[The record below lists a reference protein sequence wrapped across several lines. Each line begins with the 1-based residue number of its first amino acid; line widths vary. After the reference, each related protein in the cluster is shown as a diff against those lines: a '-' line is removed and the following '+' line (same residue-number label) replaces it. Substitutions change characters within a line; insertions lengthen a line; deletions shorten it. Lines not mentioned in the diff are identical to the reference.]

1 VSTAQTWA
9 ALGVLAAALAIMI
22 TLVLQ
27 VIDAKIGRLDAK
39 IDGLRQEMVVR
50 FDSIDRDLQRL
61 YEHVFHRDE
70 PSA

>member
-1 VSTAQTWA
+1 VSTAQAWTLIGVFA
-9 ALGVLAAALAIMI
+9 ATLAVLV

-27 VIDAKIGRLDAK
+27 VIDAKIGGLDAK
-39 IDGLRQEMVVR
+39 IDGLRQEMVAR

-61 YEHVFHRDE
+61 YEHVFHRGE